1 MSYDETKGRKNIR
14 IFSDDDYDYEQ
25 FEVVPDSMFDQL
37 LKDANYISGT
47 DADIVINAK
56 ENIQYET
63 FIMIHIFPILMI
75 AYGKLIHDEKND
87 KQSEN
92 HAKYMVIILNALSVI
107 DSLRTPGWLE
117 AIRATLGSITGIFD
131 EGSSMR
137 NFINAISN
145 YDENKN
151 KSRAAAYAEMKLLR
165 PDDRLNGQPK
175 CTNAPLDINMIVEQS
190 GPSAITKVNSALNE
204 ITYSSSANGLN
215 IEEPP
220 EIITNKIFW
229 EGGPN
234 PNGGKGQY
242 LISEEPYSK
251 NTIIPKGT
259 TTPVATANTPV
270 ATANTSV
277 ATANPGTDENLSY
290 GGSTHVKSRRIR
302 KKRACKKTKTRR
314 IGLRAQFGCK

>member
-14 IFSDDDYDYEQ
+14 IFSDDDYDYEK
-25 FEVVPDSMFDQL
+25 FEVVPNSVFDQL
-37 LKDANYISGT
+37 LKDVSYISAT
-47 DADIVINAK
+47 DANIVINAK
-56 ENIQYET
+56 ESILYET

-75 AYGKLIHDEKND
+75 AYGKLIDDENNN

-92 HAKYMVIILNALSVI
+92 HAKYMVLILNALSVI
-107 DSLRTPGWLE
+107 DGLRTPGWLE
-117 AIRATLGSITGIFD
+117 AIRATLGSITGIFE

-151 KSRAAAYAEMKLLR
+151 KSRAAAYAEIKLLR

-175 CTNAPLDINMIVEQS
+175 CTNAPVDINVIVEQS

-204 ITYSSSANGLN
+204 ITYSSSVNGLN

-220 EIITNKIFW
+220 EMITNKTFC

-234 PNGGKGQY
+234 PNDVKGLHIMTNNIGNIY
-242 LISEEPYSK
+242 
-251 NTIIPKGT
+251 NTNT
-259 TTPVATANTPV
+259 TNT
-270 ATANTSV
+270 TNTNNNKTITDL
-277 ATANPGTDENLSY
+277 AIEKRGTDEQFDQF
-290 GGSTHVKSRRIR
+290 GGSTHLKSRRIR